1 VRQGVYPTGLERD
14 CSGTEGTSSSN
25 PCKDDSKQRQCT
37 HEVREV
43 ILQRRYQYVTM
54 SCVVKTNS
62 AELTQSNFVGQLL
75 RLEVCLDKL
84 KTIAVDRS

>member
-1 VRQGVYPTGLERD
+1 MTPNNVNARMKFP
-14 CSGTEGTSSSN
+14 
-25 PCKDDSKQRQCT
+25 
-37 HEVREV
+37 EV